1 MDATLAF
8 AVELEG
14 RDEVVAALLA
24 NLAELDRRIGS
35 VRTRAEEVLAFRER
49 LPGDRS
55 HLAEALAAAERELEE
70 TRQAF
75 TSAREAVERA
85 RSEDARATA
94 RRHEAHAA
102 SDLHTNEERRERLAA
117 RREELS
123 REALEAESE
132 SAAVEAAARALS
144 DELELAPRVAR
155 PAPPAAGIAGALE
168 WAARAHAA
176 VVLVRSGLET
186 ERERIVREAN
196 ELAASALGE
205 PLSATSV
212 ALVRRRLEERLG

>member
-1 MDATLAF
+1 MDASLAF

-14 RDEVVAALLA
+14 RDEAVAALLA
-24 NLAELDRRIGS
+24 NLGELDRRIGS
-35 VRTRAEEVLAFRER
+35 VRARAEEVLAFQGR
-49 LPGDRS
+49 LPGDRA
-55 HLAEALAAAERELEE
+55 HLEEAFAGAERELDES
-70 TRQAF
+70 RKAF
-75 TSAREAVERA
+75 ARAQDAVARA

-102 SDLHTNEERRERLAA
+102 SDLHTSEERRERLAA
-117 RREELS
+117 RRGELA
-123 REALEAESE
+123 REARDAESEAAALEA
-132 SAAVEAAARALS
+132 AVRALG
-144 DELELAPRVAR
+144 DEIELAPRVAP
-155 PAPPAAGIAGALE
+155 PAPPAPGVAGALE

-212 ALVRRRLEERLG
+212 ALVRRRLEERLA